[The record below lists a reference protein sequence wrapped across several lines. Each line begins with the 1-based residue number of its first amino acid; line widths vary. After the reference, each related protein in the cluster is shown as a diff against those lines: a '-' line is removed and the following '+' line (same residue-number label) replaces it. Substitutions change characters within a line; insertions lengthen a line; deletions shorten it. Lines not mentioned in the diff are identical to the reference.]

1 MRKSKV
7 VVSLALAGAMITTSV
22 LGSIAPKAEAAVVT
36 TKLATVLE
44 TDYTN
49 YTIANGNGRG
59 KKMGKPDP
67 EDMNRMYNMFYY
79 TEEGEPGTKG
89 PGKTILNKL
98 GDKKCG
104 DIYGVR
110 FFTNVNP
117 EVENEAGLNGVIQF
131 ASSGRPMRDAK
142 NNIMYDETKD
152 ENGKTKYTLKS
163 YMRVINYVTHDI
175 FYMNTSDS
183 KGYEGGQTIGAAEK
197 KFVGT
202 KAEVTYE
209 GFTVDADGKFTKK
222 LSRTE
227 VAAKLKAGYKSADN
241 YWTTP
246 DFSTKKF
253 PTWTDSTTKETGK
266 YSTLMADDG
275 SITYKFNSPIG
286 DDTNTNFQANLV
298 VYNASNQRVG
308 IGITA
313 VQLLGKNG
321 EVICTDSRMGNLNN
335 VTGTKF
341 TRSSGTVAVGDAIYL
356 PATLNAKT
364 YAEKYDTTK
373 ELLDSVKY
381 VFKTGAG
388 IEYKVA
394 NTSIARIVYGKEDV
408 QKKVVKNVKV
418 SEGVFKEVWT
428 GAYEKVRTNW
438 LPSVQGLKEGTTQ
451 LIATPYTVNTDG
463 KRVYA
468 ENKAAKIN
476 IYVKPAPTSVK
487 VSNKK
492 KNLYVGESLKM
503 KTALTPA
510 NAVCSSYTYASSN
523 KKVASV
529 SPDGTIKAVKPGS
542 TTIKVTT
549 YNGKSTS
556 FKLKVK
562 VPKKTS
568 IKSVKA
574 SGRSYTVKWK
584 KSSLKSITGYKVSI
598 SSTSKFAK
606 KTTKTFTV
614 KGKKKTS
621 KKFKISSSLAKKIS
635 ASGKA
640 YVRIQTYTKVGVK
653 TYNSSASKAKKV
665 SVK

>member
-7 VVSLALAGAMITTSV
+7 LVSLALTGAMIATSV
-22 LGSIAPKAEAAVVT
+22 LGSVAPKADAAVVT
-36 TKLATVLE
+36 AKLATVLD

-49 YTIANGNGRG
+49 YTISNGNGRG
-59 KKMGKPDP
+59 KKNGKPDP
-67 EDMNRMYNMFYY
+67 DDMNRMYNMFYY

-110 FFTNVNP
+110 FITNANP

-131 ASSGRPMRDAK
+131 ASSGRPMRDASGK
-142 NNIMYDETKD
+142 VMYDETT

-163 YMRVINYVTHDI
+163 YMRVINYNTGDI
-175 FYMNTSDS
+175 FYINASNEA
-183 KGYEGGQTIGAAEK
+183 GVEGGQTIAAQKK

-202 KAEVTYE
+202 TPEITYE
-209 GFTVDADGKFTKK
+209 GFTVDEDGKIVKK
-222 LSRTE
+222 LSRSE
-227 VAAKLKAGYKSADN
+227 VTAKLKAGYKQADN

-246 DFSTKKF
+246 DFSVKKF
-253 PTWTDSTTKETGK
+253 PTWTDSTTKATYK
-266 YSTLMADDG
+266 YSTLMAADG
-275 SITYKFNSPIG
+275 SITYKFKSPIG

-308 IGITA
+308 LGITA
-313 VQLLGKNG
+313 VQLLGKDG

-335 VTGTKF
+335 VIGTKF
-341 TRSSGTVAVGDAIYL
+341 TRSSATVAQGEALYV
-356 PATLNAKT
+356 PAKLSAKT
-364 YAEKYDTTK
+364 YAEKYDTNK

-388 IEYKVA
+388 IEYTVS
-394 NTSIARIVYGKEDV
+394 NPSVARIVYGKETV
-408 QKKVVKNVKV
+408 QKKVTKKVKV
-418 SEGVFKEVWT
+418 SVGVYKDEWT
-428 GAYEKVRTNW
+428 GTYETLRTNW

-451 LIATPYTVNTDG
+451 LIATPYTVGVDG

-468 ENKAAKIN
+468 TNKAAKIN
-476 IYVKPAPTSVK
+476 VYVKPAPTAVR

-492 KNLYVGESLKM
+492 KSLYVGETLKM
-503 KTALTPA
+503 KTKLTPA
-510 NAVCSSYTYASSN
+510 TAVCSSYTYKSS
-523 KKVASV
+523 KKKIASV
-529 SPDGTIKAVKPGS
+529 SPNGTIKAVKPGK
-542 TTIKVTT
+542 TKITVTT

-556 FKLKVK
+556 FNLKVK
-562 VPKKTS
+562 APKKTS
-568 IKSVKA
+568 LKSVKV
-574 SGRSYTVKWK
+574 SGRKYTVKWK

-598 SSTSKFAK
+598 SSTSKFTK
-606 KTTKTFTV
+606 KTTKTFTI

-621 KKFKISSSLAKKIS
+621 KKCKISSSLAKKIA

-640 YVRIQTYTKVGVK
+640 YVRVQTYTKVGTK
-653 TYNSSASKAKKV
+653 TYSSSASKAKKV
-665 SVK
+665 SVR